1 MFSQH
6 ATDKAFTSGPG
17 RAPICDCHGHR
28 KLGCFERL
36 DLQERFET
44 LFFSAPETVIAY
56 L

>member
-6 ATDKAFTSGPG
+6 ATDKAFTSVPG
-17 RAPICDCHGHR
+17 RAPIATVMDTG
-28 KLGCFERL
+28 KLGCFELL